1 MSARDRLDS
10 YLEQLKKRLRLGVL
24 ARGAAIVVS
33 AALAATVVLVLITN
47 AFAFSDRSL
56 ISARGALILVLALAA
71 GFGIAMP
78 LYGLNRRRAANRA
91 EAAFPQFEQRLVT
104 YAERDPREREPFIEL
119 LAADTLELA
128 RATRPAQLVP
138 DRKLLLAL
146 LAGATSL
153 GILIWMIA
161 AGPGY
166 LGYGAARLW
175 SGSPHGVA
183 AFYDIRVSPGDA
195 IVRRNA
201 NQTVTAQLVG
211 LESNQV
217 YLYARYRSA
226 SKWDQAAMQPQNGAS
241 GFQFVFAGVPE
252 DVEYYVEASPLQS
265 RHFKLRV
272 ADLPSIKQIR
282 VTYRFPAWTGL
293 RDAAGQ
299 SGGDLRAVQGTE
311 AELSI
316 LTDRPLNDGVLVLD
330 NEQELAL
337 AGGDGNLYKGTIRIE
352 KDGLYH
358 VAAVDQG
365 QRVRLSDDFFI
376 EAQKA
381 NPPEVSITRPGGDY
395 RASPI
400 EEVTVSVKAQGDF
413 GLSEV
418 GLHYSVNGGPDHAV
432 EMLKQKGAKEADGS
446 TTIYLED
453 FQLVPGDVVSVY
465 ATAKDA
471 RAEARSDMSFIQAEP
486 FERDYSQSQVA
497 GGAGG
502 GLGGDQ
508 YEIAQREKEI
518 IAATWKQQ
526 GDKRASEQAAA
537 GAAKFLSGVQSKLR
551 DQALS
556 LAGRLQAR
564 ELTGENEEFSSFQ
577 QDMNAAAEAM
587 SPASE
592 KLRQQKWSDAIPSEQ
607 KALQYLLRAEATFRQ
622 IQVAFGNGGG
632 GGGGAGAGRDLAN
645 LFDLELDTAK
655 NQYETGQTADSAK
668 LRAQEIDKA
677 LQKLDELARREQ
689 ELAEQQRNSNGQ
701 SVQQR
706 WQQEML
712 RREAEQLQRQMEQ
725 LAQNNRQGAQQ
736 GNQQGGS
743 QQGNS
748 QGGSQQGG
756 SASSGRTGS
765 GRSQGVADQRIQEAL
780 DSLRQANEDLRR
792 ASSGQSQADA
802 RRAADRLREAGNLL
816 NGIQQQQAPGQLD
829 SLARE
834 ADRLASAQQDQAA
847 RMRKMFGDQGG
858 QQPQSALGR
867 RWFGG
872 GSDEQSK
879 LADERQLL
887 ADDLSRL
894 EKAMQDAAR
903 NLRASEP
910 AATSKLHEALGGMDQ
925 ADLQARLQ
933 RSAESIRQGMDP
945 DSNSVEPAIGA
956 GLERL
961 REQLHQAQQAVSGP
975 EQGSPEEALNRVEQ
989 LRRQMEAL
997 TQRLG
1002 SRNTGGRQAGQ
1013 QGRGSQQGQSNQEGQ
1028 QAPSGQ
1034 GQQGQSNP
1042 QRQSGQAQQAASGQ
1056 QGGQAGNSQQAPG
1069 GQQGGQ
1075 GSQSQGAN
1083 DGFQH
1088 GGPGGPRTWQGGFN
1102 AGGYIQPYG
1111 GDRQPSSDS
1120 GASIEL
1126 TLRNAL
1132 HELNGLRQDLR
1143 SQPESLA
1150 DVQEL
1155 IREVQRLGPGNFPG
1169 DPALVDQLRTQLLAN
1184 VDKLELQLRR
1194 DLDAQQ
1200 SGQIRSGDSYRVPEG
1215 YQDPVAEYF
1224 RRLSERH

>member
-1 MSARDRLDS
+1 MSAQDRLDS
-10 YLEQLKKRLRLGVL
+10 YLEQMRKRLRLGVL

-47 AFAFSDRSL
+47 AFAFSERSL
-56 ISARGALILVLALAA
+56 ISARGALFLALALAA
-71 GFGIAMP
+71 GFGIALP
-78 LYGLNRRRAANRA
+78 LYGLNRRRAASRA
-91 EAAFPQFEQRLVT
+91 EVVFPQFQQRLVT
-104 YAERDPREREPFIEL
+104 FADRDPGKREPFIEL
-119 LAADTLELA
+119 LAADTMELA
-128 RATRPAQLVP
+128 RAAKPAHLVP
-138 DRKLLLAL
+138 DRKLLVALAVGV
-146 LAGATSL
+146 ASL
-153 GILIWMIA
+153 GMLIWMIA

-195 IVRRNA
+195 TVRRNS
-201 NQTVTAQLVG
+201 NQTVRAQLVG
-211 LESNQV
+211 LETNQV

-226 SKWDQAAMQPQNGAS
+226 SKWEQAAMQPENGAS
-241 GFQFVFAGVPE
+241 DFQFVFAGVPE
-252 DVEYYVEASPLQS
+252 DVEYYVEAGPLRS
-265 RHFKLRV
+265 RHFNLRV

-282 VTYRFPAWTGL
+282 VTYHFPAWTGL
-293 RDAAGQ
+293 QNAAGQ
-299 SGGDLRAVQGTE
+299 NGGDLRAVEGTE
-311 AELSI
+311 AELAV

-330 NEQELAL
+330 NKQELAL
-337 AGGDGNLYKGTIRIE
+337 AGGQGNLYKGMIRIE
-352 KDGLYH
+352 RDGLYH
-358 VAAVDQG
+358 VAALDHG
-365 QRVRLSDDFFI
+365 QRVRLSDDFYI
-376 EAQKA
+376 EARKA

-413 GLSEV
+413 GLSDV
-418 GLHYSVNGGPDHAV
+418 GLHYSVNGGPDHTV
-432 EMLKQKGAKEADGS
+432 EMLKQKGGKEAEG
-446 TTIYLED
+446 TATIYLED
-453 FQLVPGDVVSVY
+453 FKLVPGDVVSLY

-471 RAEARSDMSFIQAEP
+471 RSESRSDMSFIEAEP

-497 GGAGG
+497 GGGGG

-526 GDKRASEQAAA
+526 GDKQASRQQAA
-537 GAAKFLSGVQSKLR
+537 GAAKFLSGVQAKLR

-556 LAGRLQAR
+556 LAGRLQKR
-564 ELTGENEEFSSFQ
+564 ELTEENQEFSSFQ

-587 SPASE
+587 GPASE
-592 KLRQQKWSDAIPSEQ
+592 KLRQQKWRDAIPTEQ

-622 IQVAFGNGGG
+622 IQVAFGSGGG

-645 LFDLELDTAK
+645 LFDLELDTEK

-668 LRAQEIDKA
+668 QRAQEIDKA

-689 ELAEQQRNSNGQ
+689 ELAEQQHSNNGQ

-725 LAQNNRQGAQQ
+725 LAQ
-736 GNQQGGS
+736 GNQQGSS
-743 QQGNS
+743 QQGS
-748 QGGSQQGG
+748 QRGSSQQAG
-756 SASSGRTGS
+756 SASSGQAANGGS
-765 GRSQGVADQRIQEAL
+765 HGVADQRIQQAL
-780 DSLRQANEDLRR
+780 DSLRQANEDLSR
-792 ASSGQSQADA
+792 ASSQGQNGAEA
-802 RRAADRLREAGNLL
+802 RRAADRLQEARNLL
-816 NGIQQQQAPGQLD
+816 NGIPQEQAPGQLD

-847 RMRKMFGDQGG
+847 RMRKMFGPQGSQNRLG
-858 QQPQSALGR
+858 QGQFDA
-867 RWFGG
+867 

-887 ADDLSRL
+887 ANDLSRL

-910 AATSKLHEALGGMDQ
+910 SAASKLHEALGGMDQ

-933 RSAESIRQGMDP
+933 RSAESIREGTGA
-945 DSNSVEPAIGA
+945 DSNSIEPAIGA

-961 REQLHQAQQAVSGP
+961 RQQLHEAQQAVSGP
-975 EQGSPEEALNRVEQ
+975 EQGGPEEALNRVER

-1002 SRNTGGRQAGQ
+1002 DRNAAGRQAGQ
-1013 QGRGSQQGQSNQEGQ
+1013 QSQSGQG
-1028 QAPSGQ
+1028 PSAQQ
-1034 GQQGQSNP
+1034 GQQGQG
-1042 QRQSGQAQQAASGQ
+1042 GQGQQAGVSQQG
-1056 QGGQAGNSQQAPG
+1056 QGGQRGQGGSGNQ
-1069 GQQGGQ
+1069 GQQGQ

-1083 DGFQH
+1083 SGFQH
-1088 GGPGGPRTWQGGFN
+1088 GGPGGPRTWQGGLN

-1111 GDRQPSSDS
+1111 AGGQPSSDAT
-1120 GASIEL
+1120 GASVEL
-1126 TLRNAL
+1126 TLSGVLR
-1132 HELNGLRQDLR
+1132 ELNGLRQDLR
-1143 SQPESLA
+1143 GEPESLA

-1155 IREVQRLGPGNFPG
+1155 IRELQRLGPGNFPG
-1169 DPALVDQLRTQLLAN
+1169 NPALVDQLRTQVLAN

-1200 SGQIRSGDSYRVPEG
+1200 SGQIRGGDSYHVPEG

-1224 RRLSERH
+1224 RRLSQRR

>member
-1 MSARDRLDS
+1 MSAQDRLES
-10 YLEQLKKRLRLGVL
+10 YLEQVKKRLRLGML

-33 AALAATVVLVLITN
+33 AALAATVVLVLVTN
-47 AFAFSDRSL
+47 AFGFSDRSL
-56 ISARGALILVLALAA
+56 LSARGALVLVLALAA
-71 GFGIAMP
+71 GFGIALP
-78 LYGLNRRRAANRA
+78 LYGLNRRRAARRA
-91 EAAFPQFEQRLVT
+91 EIAFPQFEQRLVT
-104 YAERDPREREPFIEL
+104 FAERDPRQREPFIEL

-128 RATRPAQLVP
+128 RTAKPAHLVP

-146 LAGATSL
+146 AVGAASL
-153 GILIWMIA
+153 GLLIWMIA

-195 IVRRNA
+195 TVRRNA
-201 NQTVTAQLVG
+201 NQTVTAQVVG
-211 LESNQV
+211 LETNQV

-226 SKWDQAAMQPQNGAS
+226 SRWDQAAMQPQKGAS
-241 GFQFVFAGVPE
+241 GFQFLFAGVPE
-252 DVEYYVEASPLQS
+252 DVEYYIEAGPLRS

-272 ADLPSIKQIR
+272 ADLPAIKQIR
-282 VTYRFPAWTGL
+282 VTYHFPAWTGF
-293 RDAAGQ
+293 RNAEGQ
-299 SGGDLRAVQGTE
+299 SGGDLRAVEGTE
-311 AELSI
+311 AELAI

-337 AGGDGNLYKGTIRIE
+337 SGGDANLYKGTIRIE

-358 VAAVDQG
+358 VAALDQG

-376 EAQKA
+376 EAQEA
-381 NPPEVSITRPGGDY
+381 HPPEVSIIRPGGDY

-400 EEVTVSVKAQGDF
+400 EEVTVSLKAQGDF
-413 GLSEV
+413 GLSDV
-418 GLHYSVNGGPDHAV
+418 GLHYSVNGGPEHTV
-432 EMLKQKGAKEADGS
+432 EMLKQKGAKEAEGS
-446 TTIYLED
+446 ATIYLED
-453 FQLVPGDVVSVY
+453 FKLVPGDVVSLY

-471 RAEARSDMSFIQAEP
+471 RSEARSEMSFIEAEP

-497 GGAGG
+497 GGGGG

-526 GDKRASEQAAA
+526 GDKRASQQEAA
-537 GAAKFLSGVQSKLR
+537 GAAKFLSGVQAKLR

-556 LAGRLQAR
+556 LAGRLQRR
-564 ELTGENEEFSSFQ
+564 ELTQENEEFSSFQ
-577 QDMNAAAEAM
+577 QDMNAAAGAM
-587 SPASE
+587 GPASE
-592 KLRQQKWSDAIPSEQ
+592 KLRQQKWSDAIPTEQ

-645 LFDLELDTAK
+645 LFDLELDTEK
-655 NQYETGQTADSAK
+655 NQYETGQTADTAK
-668 LRAQEIDKA
+668 QRAQEIDKA

-689 ELAEQQRNSNGQ
+689 ELAEQQRSSTQ
-701 SVQQR
+701 SFQQR

-725 LAQNNRQGAQQ
+725 LAQGNRQGSS
-736 GNQQGGS
+736 S
-743 QQGNS
+743 QQGS
-748 QGGSQQGG
+748 PQGGSQQGG
-756 SASSGRTGS
+756 AASGAQAGS
-765 GRSQGVADQRIQEAL
+765 GRSQGVADQRIQQAL
-780 DSLRQANEDLRR
+780 DRLRQANEDLRR
-792 ASSGQSQADA
+792 ASSPEQSEAEA

-816 NGIQQQQAPGQLD
+816 NGIQRQQAPSQVD

-834 ADRLASAQQDQAA
+834 GDRLAGVQQDQAA
-847 RMRKMFGDQGG
+847 RMRKMFGDQGTRG
-858 QQPQSALGR
+858 SLDQR
-867 RWFGG
+867 RFEAGG
-872 GSDEQSK
+872 DEQSK

-903 NLRASEP
+903 GLATSERS
-910 AATSKLHEALGGMDQ
+910 AASKLHEALGEMDQ
-925 ADLQARLQ
+925 ADLQSRLQ

-945 DSNSVEPAIGA
+945 NSNSVEPAIGA

-961 REQLHQAQQAVSGP
+961 RQQLHQAQQALSGP
-975 EQGSPEEALNRVEQ
+975 EHGSPEEALNRVQ
-989 LRRQMEAL
+989 RLRSQMEAL
-997 TQRLG
+997 TRGL
-1002 SRNTGGRQAGQ
+1002 GGRNAAGQQTGQLAQGGQQGQQSQGGQQGQGTQQGQQANSGQ
-1013 QGRGSQQGQSNQEGQ
+1013 QGRQGGSGN
-1028 QAPSGQ
+1028 Q
-1034 GQQGQSNP
+1034 GQQGQ
-1042 QRQSGQAQQAASGQ
+1042 
-1056 QGGQAGNSQQAPG
+1056 G

-1075 GSQSQGAN
+1075 GSQSQGVN
-1083 DGFQH
+1083 SGFQH

-1111 GDRQPSSDS
+1111 SDRQPPSDS

-1126 TLRNAL
+1126 TFRDALR
-1132 HELNGLRQDLR
+1132 ELNGLRQDLR
-1143 SQPESLA
+1143 GQPESLA

-1155 IREVQRLGPGNFPG
+1155 IREVQRLGPGSFPG
-1169 DPALVDQLRTQLLAN
+1169 NPALVDQLRTQVLAS

-1224 RRLSERH
+1224 RRLSERR